1 MVEYFYDHQTDQL
14 SITLGDFARYDGS
27 EEVAP
32 GVIVHTDERR
42 CALGVEIRDAK
53 AMVGVKGL
61 ESFESGTMS
70 SEELSQRMQGSVNGR
85 VVLRAI
91 QGSWS

>member
-14 SITLGDFARYDGS
+14 SIMLGDFARYDSS

-53 AMVGVKGL
+53 AIIGVKGL

-70 SEELSQRMQGSVNGR
+70 SDELSRRMQDSVNGR

-91 QGSWS
+91 NGASS

>member
-32 GVIVHTDERR
+32 GVTLHIDDRR
-42 CALGVEIRDAK
+42 RALGVEIRDAK
-53 AMVGVKGL
+53 AIIGLKGL
-61 ESFESGTMS
+61 QSFEAGMMS
-70 SEELSQRMQGSVNGR
+70 PDELSQRMQNSVNGR

-91 QGSWS
+91 HGS